1 MPDRPS
7 LPVLSNLLGQFTM
20 SPSAPISVTSPFP
33 CPSPFPCRVPF
44 SLPTNAW
51 ARSSEQLA
59 LACVARKRC
68 RALELRTCLVDAAEL
83 GEQFPTSPLW
93 RAVARRRQN

>member
-20 SPSAPISVTSPFP
+20 SPSAPISVT
-33 CPSPFPCRVPF
+33 SPFPCRVPF